1 MFFAAFFVGV
11 THKNSFWLLQIISSR
26 LEWAYLFSTLEQKA
40 LFMDSPASSSDFI
53 ALSCPLGDAP
63 CQFLQELQRLREE
76 VDLLKEQ
83 VSTDALT
90 GLYNF
95 RFFSDALPLEMERA
109 SRSFQ
114 PLSLVIL
121 DIDHFKAFNDRWGHE
136 LGNRALTHVAKLI
149 ALTVRKLDFACR
161 FGGEEFVIL
170 LPNTDLRQAFSVA
183 ERLREMI
190 ATTPLVHE
198 QESIIITASLG
209 VDEYRGNHS
218 DSPEGFIERVDTWL
232 YQAKHAGRNCVK
244 GPVIAPADVST
255 TVTTE
260 EKDALFGAFGSGN

>member
-1 MFFAAFFVGV
+1 
-11 THKNSFWLLQIISSR
+11 
-26 LEWAYLFSTLEQKA
+26 
-40 LFMDSPASSSDFI
+40 MDSPASSSDSVV
-53 ALSCPLGDAP
+53 LSCPLGDVP
-63 CQFLQELQRLREE
+63 CQFLQELQQLREE
-76 VDLLKEQ
+76 VNSLKEQ

-95 RFFSDALPLEMERA
+95 RFFSGALPLEMERA

-114 PLSLVIL
+114 PLSLIL
-121 DIDHFKAFNDRWGHE
+121 LDVDHFKRFNDRWGHE
-136 LGNRALTHVAKLI
+136 LGNRALIHIAKLI
-149 ALTVRKLDFACR
+149 GVTVRKLDFACR

-183 ERLREMI
+183 ERLRDMI
-190 ATTPLVHE
+190 AATPLVHE
-198 QESIIITASLG
+198 DESIIITASLG

-218 DSPEGFIERVDTWL
+218 DGPEGFVERVDAWL

-255 TVTTE
+255 TVTAE
-260 EKDALFGAFGSGN
+260 EKDALFGAFGSDN

>member
-1 MFFAAFFVGV
+1 
-11 THKNSFWLLQIISSR
+11 
-26 LEWAYLFSTLEQKA
+26 
-40 LFMDSPASSSDFI
+40 MDSPASPSDFVS
-53 ALSCPLGDAP
+53 LSCPRGDNP
-63 CQFLQELQRLREE
+63 CQFLQELQALREE

-83 VSTDALT
+83 VRTDALT

-114 PLSLVIL
+114 PLSLIIL
-121 DIDHFKAFNDRWGHE
+121 DIDHFKGFNDRWGHE
-136 LGNRALTHVAKLI
+136 LGNRALSHIAQLI

-161 FGGEEFVIL
+161 FGGEEFMIL
-170 LPNTDLRQAFSVA
+170 LPNTDLRQALNVA
-183 ERLREMI
+183 ERLREII
-190 ATTPLVHE
+190 ATTPLVNE
-198 QESIIITASLG
+198 QELITITASLG

-218 DSPEGFIERVDTWL
+218 DSPEGFIERVDAWL

-244 GPVIAPADVST
+244 GPVVEPADVRT

-260 EKDALFGAFGSGN
+260 EKDALFGAFGSGD

>member
-1 MFFAAFFVGV
+1 M
-11 THKNSFWLLQIISSR
+11 
-26 LEWAYLFSTLEQKA
+26 
-40 LFMDSPASSSDFI
+40 FMDSPASPSDFVS
-53 ALSCPLGDAP
+53 LSCPRGDTP
-63 CQFLQELQRLREE
+63 CQFLQELQTLREE

-83 VSTDALT
+83 VRTDALT

-114 PLSLVIL
+114 PLSLIIL
-121 DIDHFKAFNDRWGHE
+121 DIDHFKSFNDRWGHE
-136 LGNRALTHVAKLI
+136 LGNRALSHIAQLVALM
-149 ALTVRKLDFACR
+149 VRKLDFACR

-170 LPNTDLRQAFSVA
+170 LPNTDLRQALNVA
-183 ERLREMI
+183 ERLREII
-190 ATTPLVHE
+190 ATTPLVNE
-198 QESIIITASLG
+198 QELITITASLG

-218 DSPEGFIERVDTWL
+218 DSPEGFIERVDAWL

-244 GPVIAPADVST
+244 GPVIEPADVRT

-260 EKDALFGAFGSGN
+260 EKDALFGAFGSDD